1 MVYCVVSCNI
11 LLKGFTRFCRCFG
24 KFVSVADPD
33 LQIRGVPGNPDPDI
47 RRGGRSPKKISRPFG
62 PQFGLKIREGPG
74 PPGPSPGSATLYNK
88 WYWPIYVCTLG
99 TVKGGGGVGIDHFS
113 CKINWPFHI
122 SRTINSAFY
131 VSEEKINHQNHVSRG
146 IERWFHN
153 SRRIKQAIHGS
164 RKYPL
169 PPSTVRGLDLIR
181 FVVVNNF
188 IV

>member
-11 LLKGFTRFCRCFG
+11 LLKGFTRFCRCFS
-24 KFVSVADPD
+24 KFVSVTHPD
-33 LQIRGVPGNPDPDI
+33 LQIREVPSNPDPDI

-62 PQFGLKIREGPG
+62 PQFGLKIREGRAPG
-74 PPGPSPGSATLYNK
+74 PLHWICHCVYWSILCLY
-88 WYWPIYVCTLG
+88 VG
-99 TVKGGGGVGIDHFS
+99 HGKGGGGGVVIYRFS
-113 CKINWPFHI
+113 WNINWPFHI
-122 SRTINSAFY
+122 SRTINLAFY

-169 PPSTVRGLDLIR
+169 PPSTVRDLDLIR